1 MTQNQRYASIC
12 RVFRNVEEKLREY
25 PKIVEIFQNCYLNT
39 LDATVK
45 SMDDGTTYVITG
57 DIPAMWLRD
66 STAQLRPFLPVA
78 EQEPALQE
86 ILAGLSR
93 RQFQYIQTDP
103 YSNAFNEADNG
114 NCWEHDITEQN
125 GWVWERKYE
134 VDSLCYPLQFAY
146 LLWKNTGCREHP
158 DSSFQ
163 AGAGKILQVFRTEQ
177 YHEERSPY
185 SFVRQNTYFKDTLS
199 RDGKGALVKS
209 GIGMTWSGFRPS
221 DDACMYGYLVP
232 SNMFAVVALGY
243 LEEMA
248 GSILKDWEMQKEAAD
263 LKEQIYQGIETCGIV
278 KTEEF
283 GEVYACETDGYGQY
297 NLMDDVNVPS
307 LLSMAPA
314 LSAVMYAMNRL
325 IQGTERS
332 GFADYRK
339 GYCSDFGQKMQLGA
353 GQLTAVLLCWTNIEF
368 FTLQVRILPLA
379 IIFILMF
386 AAALLVTPNLYLL
399 ASRYEM
405 ENMQIVKTAVT
416 LLIAR
421 PVSTLGNLAA
431 FAILLAAFEIS
442 AGTTVLFMGSVYGFL
457 IMFMNQS
464 IMQKLES
471 RN

>member
-12 RVFRNVEEKLREY
+12 RLFRIVEEKLRKY

-78 EQEPALQE
+78 GQEPALQE
-86 ILAGLSR
+86 ILIGLSR

-103 YSNAFNEADNG
+103 YANAFNEADNG

-146 LLWKNTGCREHP
+146 LLWKNTGCREHL
-158 DSSFQ
+158 DLSFQ
-163 AGAGKILQVFRTEQ
+163 AGARKILQVFWTEQ

-185 SFVRQNTYFKDTLS
+185 SFVRQNTYFRDTLS

-221 DDACMYGYLVP
+221 DDACTYGYLVP

-283 GEVYACETDGYGQY
+283 GEVYAYETDGYGQY
-297 NLMDDVNVPS
+297 NLMDDANVPS
-307 LLSMAPA
+307 LLSMEYLGYRGKRPEVAE
-314 LSAVMYAMNRL
+314 NTRRL
-325 IQGTERS
+325 ILSEVNP
-332 GFADYRK
+332 FYYK
-339 GYCSDFGQKMQLGA
+339 GSKGA
-353 GQLTAVLLCWTNIEF
+353 GIGSSHTPVNHIWPIALAMEGLTAKTEEKKLEMLRILAETDGGTGLLHESFHVNDDGKYTREWFSWANAMFSELVLDYCGYPVLL
-368 FTLQVRILPLA
+368 
-379 IIFILMF
+379 
-386 AAALLVTPNLYLL
+386 
-399 ASRYEM
+399 
-405 ENMQIVKTAVT
+405 
-416 LLIAR
+416 
-421 PVSTLGNLAA
+421 
-431 FAILLAAFEIS
+431 
-442 AGTTVLFMGSVYGFL
+442 
-457 IMFMNQS
+457 
-464 IMQKLES
+464 
-471 RN
+471 

>member
-12 RVFRNVEEKLREY
+12 RLFRIVEEKLRKY

-78 EQEPALQE
+78 GQEPALQE
-86 ILAGLSR
+86 ILIGLSR

-103 YSNAFNEADNG
+103 YANAFNEADNG

-125 GWVWERKYE
+125 GWIWERKYE

-146 LLWKNTGCREHP
+146 LLWKNTGCREHL

-163 AGAGKILQVFRTEQ
+163 AGARKILQVFWTEQ

-185 SFVRQNTYFKDTLS
+185 SFVRQNTYFRDTLS

-221 DDACMYGYLVP
+221 DDACTYGYLVP

-283 GEVYACETDGYGQY
+283 GEVYAYETDGYGQY
-297 NLMDDVNVPS
+297 NLMDDANVPS
-307 LLSMAPA
+307 LLSMEYLGYRGKRPEVAE
-314 LSAVMYAMNRL
+314 NTRRL
-325 IQGTERS
+325 ILSEVNP
-332 GFADYRK
+332 FYYK
-339 GYCSDFGQKMQLGA
+339 GSKGA
-353 GQLTAVLLCWTNIEF
+353 GIGSSHTPVNHIWPIALAMEGLTAKTEEKKLEMLRILAETDGGTGLLHESFHVNDDGKYTREWFSWANAMFSELVLDYCGYPVLL
-368 FTLQVRILPLA
+368 
-379 IIFILMF
+379 
-386 AAALLVTPNLYLL
+386 
-399 ASRYEM
+399 
-405 ENMQIVKTAVT
+405 
-416 LLIAR
+416 
-421 PVSTLGNLAA
+421 
-431 FAILLAAFEIS
+431 
-442 AGTTVLFMGSVYGFL
+442 
-457 IMFMNQS
+457 
-464 IMQKLES
+464 
-471 RN
+471 

>member
-12 RVFRNVEEKLREY
+12 RLFRIVEEKLRKY

-78 EQEPALQE
+78 GQEPALQE
-86 ILAGLSR
+86 ILIGLSR

-103 YSNAFNEADNG
+103 YANAFNEADNG

-146 LLWKNTGCREHP
+146 LLWKNTGCREHL

-163 AGAGKILQVFRTEQ
+163 AGARKILQVFWTEQ

-185 SFVRQNTYFKDTLS
+185 SFVRQNTYFRDTLS

-221 DDACMYGYLVP
+221 DDACTYGYLVP

-283 GEVYACETDGYGQY
+283 GEVYAYETDGYGQY
-297 NLMDDVNVPS
+297 NLMDDANVPS
-307 LLSMAPA
+307 LLSMEYLGYRGKRPEVAE
-314 LSAVMYAMNRL
+314 NTRRL
-325 IQGTERS
+325 ILSEANP
-332 GFADYRK
+332 FYYK
-339 GYCSDFGQKMQLGA
+339 GSKGA
-353 GQLTAVLLCWTNIEF
+353 GIGSSHTPVNHIWPIALAMEGLTAKTEEKKLEMLRILAETDGGTGLLHESFHVNDDGKYTREWFSWANAMFSELVLDYCGYPVLL
-368 FTLQVRILPLA
+368 
-379 IIFILMF
+379 
-386 AAALLVTPNLYLL
+386 
-399 ASRYEM
+399 
-405 ENMQIVKTAVT
+405 
-416 LLIAR
+416 
-421 PVSTLGNLAA
+421 
-431 FAILLAAFEIS
+431 
-442 AGTTVLFMGSVYGFL
+442 
-457 IMFMNQS
+457 
-464 IMQKLES
+464 
-471 RN
+471 